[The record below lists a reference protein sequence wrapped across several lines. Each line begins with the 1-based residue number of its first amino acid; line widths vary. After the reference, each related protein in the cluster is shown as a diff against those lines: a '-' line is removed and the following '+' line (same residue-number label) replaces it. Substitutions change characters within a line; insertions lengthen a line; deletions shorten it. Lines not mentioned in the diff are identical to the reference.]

1 MTIAAAT
8 LAMSFAAVPSGSFDY
23 GDVHGEGFPDER
35 PACRCDIGSFALG
48 RTPVS
53 AGQYREYL
61 RDSALEDGA
70 SPQLHGPVWGTPGRS
85 SEDLPAVHVSWQGAV
100 AFCAWLSAR
109 LGAVARLPTE
119 AEWQYAAAGPAGLRW
134 ALGNSFVRSDYV
146 SNAAGPA
153 PVGGRRAS
161 QFGLYDMTGNVFEW
175 CADTY
180 CVPPGSP
187 EPLAE
192 LGGSR
197 LVKGGAF
204 ILRDPAAMR
213 NAKRFSCADASCL
226 DCVGFRVLC
235 EDPEIASAA

>member
-1 MTIAAAT
+1 MTTAATT
-8 LAMSFAAVPSGSFDY
+8 LAMSFAAIPSGSFDY

-48 RTPVS
+48 RTPVT

-61 RDSALEDGA
+61 RDSGL
-70 SPQLHGPVWGTPGRS
+70 SPGGPS
-85 SEDLPAVHVSWQGAV
+85 DDDLPAVHVSWHGAA

-119 AEWQYAAAGPAGLRW
+119 AEWQYAAAGPGGLRW

-146 SNAAGPA
+146 SNAPGPA

-180 CVPPGSP
+180 RVPPGSP
-187 EPLAE
+187 DPVAE
-192 LGGSR
+192 LSGSR

-213 NAKRFSCADASCL
+213 NAKRFSCAEASCL